1 MRDREDAS
9 GELCGRAQLFACVF
23 AIRREICMAQRHPSI
38 IAHHLIWTLY
48 GHWLPNDLRGSGSEV
63 LRDPKF
69 AVLGEIHHGRKAA
82 RLQPTRKELREF
94 HKQAEPLLEFPR
106 FWIDEAKRQ
115 AIGGAIAQVVAK
127 RGYTVWACAILS
139 NHVHTVIRRHRD
151 DALTMWNAI
160 AEALRA
166 TLSKFAEVGPEH
178 PVLAARPYKVFLH
191 SPEEVHGRVEYVEGN
206 PMKEGLPPQHFDYIE
221 SYNNWPLHQ
230 SGRKTG

>member
-1 MRDREDAS
+1 MPAKR
-9 GELCGRAQLFACVF
+9 
-23 AIRREICMAQRHPSI
+23 PSI

-48 GHWLPNDLRGSGSEV
+48 GHWLPNDLRGSGSET

-69 AVLGEIHHGRKAA
+69 ETLGEIYHGRKPA
-82 RLQPTRKELREF
+82 RLQPTRQELREF
-94 HKQAEPLLEFPR
+94 HKQAEPLLEYPR

-115 AIGGAIAQVVAK
+115 AIGGAIARVVAE

-139 NHVHTVIRRHRD
+139 NHVHMVIRRHRD

-166 TLSKFAEVGPEH
+166 ALSKFADIGPEH

-191 SPEEVHGRVEYVEGN
+191 SPKEVHGRVEYVEGN
-206 PMKEGLPPQHFDYIE
+206 PMKEGLPPQVHDFVQ
-221 SYNNWPLHQ
+221 SYNNWPIHKMIG
-230 SGRKTG
+230 SAKG